1 MKEKT
6 KGQRSLAVL
15 IVAVIVVALI
25 GIVMPLSA
33 SAADLTASQTELAE
47 AYCEFFNS
55 MASGSVLEGLT
66 IAVTDIPLS
75 WFDVIVD
82 IGDILWVGDDIYYYL
97 VGEDLYISRG
107 GAGGRVC
114 YSRSGGGGASRDD
127 VHVTGDVLS
136 DLAQMYND
144 HYGPKNTTEYIS
156 WRTDTRWADY
166 ASYNLSFFTEGYFC
180 GNTSWQEV
188 YLVPFVNY
196 GGENWFSIYRYH
208 FYYETTKD
216 DDGNNV
222 ITLYVD
228 TYNMFDETML
238 SERVAVSSLLTDY
251 RYMDIGLHEG
261 DSPRLLCGFYSSYTN
276 YITRNVNSSCYP
288 NTGVNVNNYGN
299 LYYSS
304 VSQDPIR
311 VSGQSDSDLLYFHF
325 SQYTVTAHDEACED
339 TEHDFGYYCYNE
351 PIVMDYSGVDWS
363 QFSEDDIIT
372 LSGDTFYDYT
382 ITNSTTGDSTTVYN
396 YITNNYTYSETDNG
410 DSDDSG
416 EEGSGSDMSGNVLVS
431 GAIDVGGQVD
441 VNVNI
446 EQSSSGSSSD
456 FLVPVDDYAEYLPEV
471 APEVTEYLE
480 ITYSFL
486 PSEIVGLLIGGIG
499 AAVLCRIL
507 GR

>member
-6 KGQRSLAVL
+6 KVQRSLAVL

-33 SAADLTASQTELAE
+33 SAADLTDSQTELGE

-55 MASGSVLEGLT
+55 MATGSVLESLT

-75 WFDVIVD
+75 WFDVISD
-82 IGDILWVGDDIYYYL
+82 IGDVLWVGDDIYYYL
-97 VGEDLYISRG
+97 VGDDLYISRG

-136 DLAQMYND
+136 NLAEMYQD
-144 HYGPKNTTEYIS
+144 HYGPKTTKEYIS
-156 WRTDTRWADY
+156 WRTDIRWSEHENFDLR
-166 ASYNLSFFTEGYFC
+166 LSFFKEGYFC
-180 GNTSWQEV
+180 GETDWREV
-188 YLVPFVNY
+188 YLVPFY
-196 GGENWFSIYRYH
+196 FDGTTYYYSPIQYH
-208 FYYETTKD
+208 FYKVYDENRSCFALVFDYWDMMDTGEIIGTATVCSDLTSVRYIDIAQMVGINQVYFSWYPSYE
-216 DDGNNV
+216 
-222 ITLYVD
+222 LYL
-228 TYNMFDETML
+228 TREYTNANL
-238 SERVAVSSLLTDY
+238 YYPHVSNLTHSQ
-251 RYMDIGLHEG
+251 IK
-261 DSPRLLCGFYSSYTN
+261 FYSSDGDEIIECANEASYVTQF
-276 YITRNVNSSCYP
+276 RQ
-288 NTGVNVNNYGN
+288 
-299 LYYSS
+299 S
-304 VSQDPIR
+304 VATH
-311 VSGQSDSDLLYFHF
+311 DSNCTI
-325 SQYTVTAHDEACED
+325 SNACD
-339 TEHDFGYYCYNE
+339 MGYYCSDK
-351 PIVMDYSGVDWS
+351 PIHMNFDFIDTSKLTENDVV
-363 QFSEDDIIT
+363 T

-396 YITNNYTYSETDNG
+396 YITNNYTYPETDNG

-416 EEGSGSDMSGNVLVS
+416 EEGSGSSSGNVLVS

-456 FLVPVDDYAEYLPEV
+456 FLVPVDDYAQYLPEV

-480 ITYSFL
+480 TTYSFL
-486 PSEIVGLLIGGIG
+486 PPEIIGLLIGGIG